1 MKTNLSALK
10 IGENGRYLTYQNG
23 DPFFWLGDTAWELIH
38 RLTLA
43 ETQIYFQ
50 NRVDKGF
57 TIIQTVILAELDG
70 LTVPNANGDLPLK
83 DLDPCQ
89 PNEAYFSHLD
99 QVIALAK
106 EMGLYL
112 ALLPTWGDKFNK
124 KWGTGPEVFTPEN
137 AKVFGSDLAKRYA
150 KHQHIVWV
158 LGGDRVPQDKEDEAI
173 IEQMAVGIREFDKD
187 SLLTYH
193 PNGGVIASD
202 IFGKSSWLQVDMFQS
217 RHQKNFREYTVVN
230 KARRRQPLRPVING
244 EPGYENIP
252 NLLNKWNFQRLDASD
267 IRLSAYWSML
277 SGAAGYTYGCNEVWQ
292 MHAANTTPL
301 FGAHLSWQ
309 EALDLPGA
317 RQMKILR
324 QVFESLPWQQM
335 LTSGK
340 IFSGINWPLTQKKMA
355 LTTADQSCILV
366 YQPTGSKIK
375 LNLNKAILKDT
386 SAYWINPHDGE
397 VIAIEGRP
405 SNTFQTPNRLQDWL
419 LLILSQ
425 SQKELWQ
432 YPRS

>member
-1 MKTNLSALK
+1 MNTNLSALK
-10 IGENGRYLTYQNG
+10 IGENGRFLTYQNG
-23 DPFFWLGDTAWELIH
+23 EPFFWLGDTAWELIH
-38 RLTLA
+38 RLSLA
-43 ETQIYFQ
+43 DTRVYFQ

-83 DLDPCQ
+83 NLDPSQ

-137 AKVFGSDLAKRYA
+137 AKAFGADLAKRYA
-150 KHQHIVWV
+150 KHQHLVWV
-158 LGGDRVPQDKEDEAI
+158 LGGDRIPEDKEDEAI
-173 IEQMAVGIREFDKD
+173 IEQMAQGIRAFDKN
-187 SLLTYH
+187 SLITYH
-193 PNGGVIASD
+193 PNGGIIASD
-202 IFGKSSWLQVDMFQS
+202 IFGKSAWLQVDMFQS
-217 RHQKNFREYTVVN
+217 RHQKKFREYNFVN
-230 KARRRQPLRPVING
+230 KAKSKRPVRPVING

-277 SGAAGYTYGCNEVWQ
+277 SGAAGYTYGSNEVWQ
-292 MHAANTTPL
+292 MHSTNTIPL

-309 EALDLPGA
+309 KALDLPGA

-324 QVFESLPWQQM
+324 QVFESLPWQEM
-335 LTSGK
+335 LTSRK
-340 IFSGINWPLTQKKMA
+340 IFSGINWPFTQKKMA

-375 LNLNKAILKDT
+375 LSLNKAILKDA
-386 SAYWINPHDGE
+386 SSYWINPHDGE
-397 VIAIEGRP
+397 VIAHEGKP
-405 SNTFQTPNRLQDWL
+405 SNTFKTPNRLQDWL
-419 LLILSQ
+419 LLILSSGQ
-425 SQKELWQ
+425 NEQWQ